1 MKIFLLLLTA
11 FLSCN
16 LAMRAQEPASSRAE
30 VEPRP
35 KIPKGYKMDAK
46 CVSPDGR
53 FAILN
58 PAFDQES
65 MVDPGL
71 PNLLVRLK
79 PYAVLA
85 EFGEPTLRHYE
96 LMVEWNGNSFVAA
109 GEKRKWGLVD
119 LSVYEIKNDKVKRVQ
134 RVFREARKYFGDTT
148 FVSDWNE
155 ERGQRE
161 FEFKDRKLL
170 LNLFADT
177 VPNLAG
183 GPHRTAELHAI
194 WDLDKAKFEK
204 VDFRPGKTEV
214 RPDP

>member
-1 MKIFLLLLTA
+1 VRTLLLCVIWS
-11 FLSCN
+11 LSC
-16 LAMRAQEPASSRAE
+16 AGAIFSEDASPSVAPTPDAAE
-30 VEPRP
+30 
-35 KIPKGYKMDAK
+35 IPKGYEVGENR
-46 CVSPDGR
+46 VSPDGR

-58 PAFDQES
+58 PAFDEES

-85 EFGEPTLRHYE
+85 KFGEPTPRHYE
-96 LMVEWNGNSFVAA
+96 LVVEWNGNSFVAA

-119 LSVYEIKNDKVKRVQ
+119 LSVYEIENDKVKRVQ
-134 RVFREARKYFGDTT
+134 RVFRAARKYFGDTT
-148 FVSDWNE
+148 FVSDSNE
-155 ERGQRE
+155 ERGERE
-161 FEFKDRKLL
+161 FEFKGRKLL

-194 WDLDKAKFEK
+194 WNLDKAKFEK
-204 VDFRPGKTEV
+204 VDFRPGKIEV
-214 RPDP
+214 RPDL